1 MAEVGDDIT
10 TIPAANMTFAAEPES
25 HCLREVLV
33 LGRILLA
40 GKVRASHNI
49 I

>member
-1 MAEVGDDIT
+1 MAVLGDDVA
-10 TIPAANMTFAAEPES
+10 TIPAADMTFAAEPES

-40 GKVRASHNI
+40 GKVRASHNTI
-49 I
+49 